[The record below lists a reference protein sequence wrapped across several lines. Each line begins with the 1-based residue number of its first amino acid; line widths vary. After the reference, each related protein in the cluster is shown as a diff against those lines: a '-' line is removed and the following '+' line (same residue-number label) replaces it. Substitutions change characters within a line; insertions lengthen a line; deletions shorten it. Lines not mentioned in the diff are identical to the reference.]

1 MFKNPVGLH
10 ATKQAATCSRQ
21 ILPDVIFV
29 ESPKPTAV
37 DSRGCFLATNHD
49 SYKKK
54 IKKKKKKEK
63 EKRKKKEDRLSIA
76 SYGKSTSQG
85 RQCWAGGWGA
95 GVGSSNCV

>member
-49 SYKKK
+49 SYKKNY
-54 IKKKKKKEK
+54 KKKEEEGEGEEE
-63 EKRKKKEDRLSIA
+63 EKR
-76 SYGKSTSQG
+76 G
-85 RQCWAGGWGA
+85 
-95 GVGSSNCV
+95 